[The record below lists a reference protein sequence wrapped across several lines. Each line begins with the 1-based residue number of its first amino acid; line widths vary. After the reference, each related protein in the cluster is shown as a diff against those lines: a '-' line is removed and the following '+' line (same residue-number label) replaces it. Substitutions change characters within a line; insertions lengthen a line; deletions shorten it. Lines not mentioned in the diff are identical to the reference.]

1 MLTASLEVPCQDKED
16 GLEFRNKKTGTVV
29 ETKVELTGNWEPVK
43 KPKKESEKK
52 PKEQGGDEE

>member
-1 MLTASLEVPCQDKED
+1 M
-16 GLEFRNKKTGTVV
+16 EFRNKKTGTVV
-29 ETKVELTGNWEPVK
+29 ETKVELAGNWEPVK

>member
-1 MLTASLEVPCQDKED
+1 M
-16 GLEFRNKKTGTVV
+16 EFRNKKTGTVV
-29 ETKVELTGNWEPVK
+29 ETKVELTGNWGLVK